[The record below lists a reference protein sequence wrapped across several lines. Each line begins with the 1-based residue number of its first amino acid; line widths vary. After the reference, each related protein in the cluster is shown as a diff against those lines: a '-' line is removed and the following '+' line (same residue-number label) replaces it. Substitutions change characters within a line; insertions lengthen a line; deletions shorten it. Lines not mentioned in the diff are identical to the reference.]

1 MSNGFILK
9 YCCTIRT
16 TVRNIINNK
25 YDSSYKQTYSTDVC
39 YLNYLNSLDL
49 MTPVSQDGQFCSYY
63 ELQLP
68 KATTTLSTNDMLS
81 HVPSRRITVPGRN

>member
-49 MTPVSQDGQFCSYY
+49 MTPVSQDGQLCSYY

>member
-1 MSNGFILK
+1 MVLYSNTAVQFEL
-9 YCCTIRT
+9 
-16 TVRNIINNK
+16 RNIINNK

-49 MTPVSQDGQFCSYY
+49 MTPVSQDGQLCSYY

-68 KATTTLSTNDMLS
+68 KATTHATTTLSTNDMLS